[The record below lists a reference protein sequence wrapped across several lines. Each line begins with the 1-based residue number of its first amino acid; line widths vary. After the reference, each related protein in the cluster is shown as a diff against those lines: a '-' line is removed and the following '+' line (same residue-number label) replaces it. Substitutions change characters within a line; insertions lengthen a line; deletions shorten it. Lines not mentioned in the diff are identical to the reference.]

1 MTLTTEQVWLFRTC
15 GYVKLAG
22 TLPAALVADLRA
34 AIQHDIGHAVEPVS
48 RNHDDKIV
56 RISNILDRASVFQA
70 LARHS
75 FILDPLEQLLG
86 PNIEV
91 LRNRHNHATIRLAE
105 RQDLPLHRDVSQWS
119 RPIVSVLVFLEES
132 RCENGATQLV
142 PGTHL
147 LPWVPNVE
155 AAAQQMGL
163 RDQVVRVEMPAGGV
177 LVTHSLVFHTV
188 GLNRTTGTRTSIT
201 LGYHSADEL
210 AAVEDPQRL
219 LVRGERVYIGHQY

>member
-1 MTLTTEQVWLFRTC
+1 MPLSSEQVWLFRVC
-15 GYVKLAG
+15 GYVRLPG
-22 TLPAALVADLRA
+22 SLPAALVADLRA
-34 AIQHDIGHAVEPVS
+34 AIQHDIDHAVEPLS
-48 RNHDDKIV
+48 RNHNGKIV
-56 RISNILDRASVFQA
+56 RISNILDRAPIFQE
-70 LARHS
+70 LARHA

-105 RQDLPLHRDVSQWS
+105 RRDLPLHRDVSQWS
-119 RPIVSVLVFLEES
+119 RPIASVIVFLEES

-155 AAAQQMGL
+155 EAARQMGL
-163 RDQVVRVEMPAGGV
+163 RDQVVRVEMAAGGV
-177 LVTHSLVFHTV
+177 LVAHSLVFHTI

-210 AAVEDPQRL
+210 AAVADHQRL
-219 LVRGERVYIGHQY
+219 LVRGERVYVGHKY

>member
-1 MTLTTEQVWLFRTC
+1 MTLTPEQTWLFRTN
-15 GYVKLAG
+15 GYVKLPG
-22 TLPAALVADLRA
+22 TLPADLVADVKA
-34 AIQHDIGHAVEPVS
+34 AVQHDIDHAVEPVV
-48 RNHDDKIV
+48 RNHDGKIV
-56 RISNILDRASVFQA
+56 RISNILDRAPIFRD
-70 LARHS
+70 LAAHP
-75 FILDPLEQLLG
+75 FILDPLERLLG

-105 RQDLPLHRDVSQWS
+105 RRDLPLHRDVSQWS
-119 RPIVSVLVFLEES
+119 RPIVSVIVFLEES
-132 RCENGATQLV
+132 RCENGATQIV

-155 AAAQQMGL
+155 TAAQRMGL

-177 LVTHSLVFHTV
+177 LATHSLVFHTV

-210 AAVEDPQRL
+210 AAGEDSQRL
-219 LVRGERVYIGHQY
+219 LVRGERVYAGHSY